1 VNNLKFGVLACGLIG
16 LISVFLPQITFGDQS
31 ISLWGTR
38 EAQAGQVYLIMAAFL
53 APLVMGALAA
63 AKPPMQRW
71 QGIVAIA
78 GFALIVVKMRDALPA
93 DFMKGAI
100 GMKLMG
106 LSAIIGLVVS
116 ILTVAKPETA
126 K

>member
-1 VNNLKFGVLACGLIG
+1 MNNLKFGVLACGLIG
-16 LISVFLPQITFGDQS
+16 LIAVFLPQISFGDES
-31 ISLWGTR
+31 ISLWKTR
-38 EAQAGQVYLIMAAFL
+38 EVQAGQVYLIMAGYA
-53 APLVMGALAA
+53 APLVMGALAV

-71 QGIVAIA
+71 QSIVAIL

-106 LSAIIGLVVS
+106 LSAIIGLVIS
-116 ILTVAKPETA
+116 IVTAAKPETA